1 MITDR
6 SIDQAYSDLKATCD
20 GRREDYFGLLY
31 LEREYRVPRERAINQ
46 IAFGGND
53 YGVDGFHFDEEKRN
67 LYIFQF
73 KYSTS
78 YVQFKGSL
86 QRLIDVGMER
96 IFTAP
101 NRDDTKN
108 QILLQLR
115 ACLLENRALIDQI
128 YFRFVFTGNPD
139 EAERSQVLDSLRE
152 SLEDKK
158 FLIDHFFTGRE
169 VQMVVDFRSS
179 SGRVGALR
187 TPRHDTTF
195 TLPLSDLVVV
205 KGADGQKMHICFIR
219 LADLHQMH
227 TAMESRFFDRNIR
240 YGLGESEAVNR
251 AISRALKA
259 TIIDRKEDPSE
270 FAFNHN
276 GITLYAERAL
286 NKLGMAPVA

>member
-6 SIDQAYSDLKATCD
+6 NIDQAYSDLKATCD

-31 LEREYRVPRERAINQ
+31 LEREYRVPPERAINQ

-96 IFTAP
+96 IFTVP

-115 ACLLENRALIDQI
+115 ACLLENRVLIDQI

-152 SLEDKK
+152 ILEDKK
-158 FLIDHFFTGRE
+158 FLIDQFFTGRE
-169 VQMVVDFRSS
+169 VQMIVDFRSS

-205 KGADGQKMHICFIR
+205 NGTGGQKMHICFIR
-219 LADLHQMH
+219 LVLLSQKVAAD
-227 TAMESRFFDRNIR
+227 TRSDSDKRKD
-240 YGLGESEAVNR
+240 LGVSGWR
-251 AISRALKA
+251 LI
-259 TIIDRKEDPSE
+259 
-270 FAFNHN
+270 
-276 GITLYAERAL
+276 
-286 NKLGMAPVA
+286 